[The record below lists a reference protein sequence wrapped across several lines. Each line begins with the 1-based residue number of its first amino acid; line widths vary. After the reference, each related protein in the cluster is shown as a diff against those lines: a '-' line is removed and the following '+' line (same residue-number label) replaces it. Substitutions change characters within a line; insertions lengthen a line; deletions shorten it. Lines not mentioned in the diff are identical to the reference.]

1 MQIIFVGHCHWCIV
15 SNIGCDGV
23 VNVYDS
29 MYISVYSGM
38 IKSIANMFGPAE
50 QLIGRMM
57 DVGGQLNGSDYGVLA
72 MRRHLA
78 DCLENCGL
86 SRFPVISKCRT
97 VGIRH
102 TQSVDLQCYCC
113 LPEAKWLSVTYVK
126 LGITSIA

>member
-1 MQIIFVGHCHWCIV
+1 MQIIFVGGCHWCIV

-38 IKSIANMFGPAE
+38 MKSIANVVFDPAE

-72 MRRHLA
+72 MQ
-78 DCLENCGL
+78 DQ
-86 SRFPVISKCRT
+86 V
-97 VGIRH
+97 
-102 TQSVDLQCYCC
+102 
-113 LPEAKWLSVTYVK
+113 
-126 LGITSIA
+126 